1 MRVEQVLH
9 DHITG
14 AEGKIAART
23 MRIDGHDPVFVLLG
37 DYNPR
42 SDWDSET
49 LNAAC
54 KVDAVKLFWVMYG
67 NLVPGTFDH
76 LVSLYLDQKLFLGRI
91 VNPEDRAAFERV
103 KDFLNLC

>member
-1 MRVEQVLH
+1 MKKEPILR
-9 DHITG
+9 DHVTG

-23 MRIDGHDPVFVLLG
+23 MRIVGHEPVFVLLG
-37 DYNPR
+37 DFSSRP
-42 SDWDSET
+42 DWDADT

-76 LVSLYLDQKLFLGRI
+76 LVSLFLDQKLFMDKISDPGI
-91 VNPEDRAAFERV
+91 QTAFERV
-103 KDFLNLC
+103 RDYLNLK